1 MGAGSLL
8 FLHVQAVH
16 PLLYLLCLQVTGLVF
31 AFLVYSL
38 VAAFAN
44 LGKAIAVLLLVVQVT
59 GCGGSYPLQI
69 MPWFVQAVS
78 PYLPATHAVNAMRA
92 AMMGTYGNDYWTSLG
107 TLLLFLIPAA
117 VIGLVLRKPLSRFMD
132 WFVHHA
138 EASKLVE

>member
-1 MGAGSLL
+1 M
-8 FLHVQAVH
+8 
-16 PLLYLLCLQVTGLVF
+16 F